1 VVATRDVAEGERLVR
16 HAGPPLDAVLLGE
29 IGSVLW
35 GEYGSEISELRS
47 YIEMACGGGT
57 STSTSTSSSS
67 SYDSETVDAVGASEA
82 AAAGGAAGGGE
93 TTTTTKTT
101 TTTLLGPFHRINH
114 RYPGLRL
121 LHRDPDIYEVE
132 DFLSHDECD
141 RVVAKAIP
149 RLAPCV
155 VASEVVAAPAGG
167 GATMTT
173 TTTTTTT
180 IRPSYRT
187 STDANLPQREAPTVM
202 SKLVD
207 LVGCDADRFE
217 ILQVLRYEMGQE
229 FRPHTDGYA
238 GPTTS
243 SGFFDSNRLVTVFCY
258 LNDVER
264 GGTTYFPDVDLKIR
278 PRKGVAVVHFPSSL
292 ERTIGL
298 CIGGCPR
305 STISTSWRHGKRSRT
320 ISSPHSFLPSYIAH
334 CAFFCR
340 VWSKPRSDGR
350 YSEENLTSLSNYV
363 I

>member
-1 VVATRDVAEGERLVR
+1 
-16 HAGPPLDAVLLGE
+16 
-29 IGSVLW
+29 
-35 GEYGSEISELRS
+35 
-47 YIEMACGGGT
+47 
-57 STSTSTSSSS
+57 
-67 SYDSETVDAVGASEA
+67 
-82 AAAGGAAGGGE
+82 
-93 TTTTTKTT
+93 
-101 TTTLLGPFHRINH
+101 
-114 RYPGLRL
+114 
-121 LHRDPDIYEVE
+121 
-132 DFLSHDECD
+132 
-141 RVVAKAIP
+141 
-149 RLAPCV
+149 
-155 VASEVVAAPAGG
+155 
-167 GATMTT
+167 MTT

-292 ERTIGL
+292 ERTLGL

-350 YSEENLTSLSNYV
+350 YSEENLTSLSNDV

>member
-47 YIEMACGGGT
+47 YIEMACGGG
-57 STSTSTSSSS
+57 TSTSSSS

-350 YSEENLTSLSNYV
+350 YSEENLTSLSNDV